1 MDIKQ
6 LLEKMEEFAG
16 EKVGQKSGDQ
26 WQGSDKAPPGKK
38 LVGDSIL
45 KDLSKGKSPKSK
57 EQELSEEFQAFL
69 EAEFKDTVDKR
80 PGRKSDRHSRGH
92 EPQPRYKTVKADE
105 GIMKEKDIELQDYRS
120 MSHKEFQAAYG
131 MTKTEWINKNKA
143 LVIQNPSIKK
153 ALGLEEGVGQVYT
166 VLVDRQGGIKPVTGT
181 MEELLHY
188 FRHFLHQGRIYEK
201 GLGYGVGRHKI
212 NMEPKNVQQLVDE
225 LNKAATNIVANR
237 PPPIRFM
244 VGKSQVAEGVPY
256 KATNKDPASKDP
268 IVAKVVKQMRPG
280 LTGLDMGNEAFLY
293 FAYEL
298 GKQRARDAW
307 SDYLPAI
314 RAEYE
319 KGLNED
325 ANTDNKLA
333 KLLARFVNQSEGADR
348 AVALDAIEY
357 IRKLGHIEQ
366 FATSLDYFGV
376 DLDEGSKEDGPV
388 EARWMVK
395 VSDDEGDH
403 LKTYHRKFPS
413 LSAAKKAYKKYEPY
427 ASDFKHKPV
436 KKDQVEEAVGQDSF
450 NRAGYNP
457 IRDERDYLKKLSDL
471 SNLSRKPG
479 LDQQMKDQIKQR
491 ILDLNAE
498 ARTKG
503 YIQAESRGHNVIATK
518 LKNLERERKFAS
530 GELKIPTPQERQ
542 AQLAKQ
548 QPKKEKVDE
557 YGADNPAQATTQKAS
572 PAQAQQVAANL
583 NTQKTALSQLK
594 QINPEIDPQKAAM
607 AVTKDVA
614 TMSPQEKEEL
624 AQVAKTLSPALG
636 TPALGSIKTAI
647 QKSQLQATK

>member
-16 EKVGQKSGDQ
+16 EKVGQKPGDQ
-26 WQGSDKAPPGKK
+26 WRGSDKAPPGKK

-45 KDLSKGKSPKSK
+45 KDLSKGKKAKSK

-80 PGRKSDRHSRGH
+80 PSRKGARHSRGH
-92 EPQPRYKTVKADE
+92 EPQARYKTVKADE
-105 GIMKEKDIELQDYRS
+105 SAMSKKDIELQDYRS

-166 VLVDRQGGIKPVTGT
+166 VLVDRQGIKPVTGT

-256 KATNKDPASKDP
+256 KATNSHPASKDP
-268 IVAKVVKQMRPG
+268 IVAQVVKQMRPG
-280 LTGLDMGNEAFLY
+280 LTGLEMGNEAFLY

-307 SDYLPAI
+307 EDYLPAI
-314 RAEYE
+314 RDAYE
-319 KGLNED
+319 QGLNED
-325 ANTDNKLA
+325 K
-333 KLLARFVNQSEGADR
+333 Q
-348 AVALDAIEY
+348 
-357 IRKLGHIEQ
+357 
-366 FATSLDYFGV
+366 
-376 DLDEGSKEDGPV
+376 EDGSV

-427 ASDFKHKPV
+427 ASDFKYKPV
-436 KKDQVEEAVGQDSF
+436 KKDQVEEAVVGQDTF

-457 IRDERDYLKKLSDL
+457 ISDERDYLKKLSDL

-503 YIQAESRGHNVIATK
+503 YIQAESRGHKIVATK
-518 LKNLERERKFAS
+518 LKDIERAKKFAS

-583 NTQKTALSQLK
+583 NTQKTALNQLK
-594 QINPEIDPQKAAM
+594 QINPEIDPQKAATAM
-607 AVTKDVA
+607 TKDLA

-624 AQVAKTLSPALG
+624 AQIGKTVSPALG
-636 TPALGSIKTAI
+636 TSAFGSIKTAI
-647 QKSQLQATK
+647 QKSQIK

>member
-6 LLEKMEEFAG
+6 LLEKMDQFAG
-16 EKVGQKSGDQ
+16 QAVGQKPGNQWRGD
-26 WQGSDKAPPGKK
+26 DPNPPGKK
-38 LVGDSIL
+38 LVGDSML
-45 KDLSKGKSPKSK
+45 KDLSKGKKAKSK

-80 PGRKSDRHSRGH
+80 PARKNARHSRGH

-105 GIMKEKDIELQDYRS
+105 SSMSEKDIELQDYRS
-120 MSHKEFQAAYG
+120 MSHKEFQTAYD

-143 LVIQNPSIKK
+143 LVIQNPKLK
-153 ALGLEEGVGQVYT
+153 QALGLDEG
-166 VLVDRQGGIKPVTGT
+166 
-181 MEELLHY
+181 
-188 FRHFLHQGRIYEK
+188 
-201 GLGYGVGRHKI
+201 
-212 NMEPKNVQQLVDE
+212 
-225 LNKAATNIVANR
+225 
-237 PPPIRFM
+237 
-244 VGKSQVAEGVPY
+244 AEQ
-256 KATNKDPASKDP
+256 DP
-268 IVAKVVKQMRPG
+268 IVATVVKQMRPG
-280 LTGLDMGNEAFLY
+280 LTGLNMGNEAFLY

-307 SDYLPAI
+307 EDYLPAI

-333 KLLARFVNQSEGADR
+333 KLLTRFVNQSEGADR

-357 IRKLGHIEQ
+357 IKKIGHIEQ

-376 DLDEGSKEDGPV
+376 DLDEGSEEDSPV

-427 ASDFKHKPV
+427 ASDFKYKSV
-436 KKDQVEEAVGQDSF
+436 KKDQVEEAVDSDIVQAMGQDSF

-457 IRDERDYLKKLSDL
+457 IRDERDYLDKLSKL
-471 SNLSRKPG
+471 SNSSRKPG
-479 LDQQMKDQIKQR
+479 LDQAMKDHITQR
-491 ILDLNAE
+491 INDLNAE
-498 ARTKG
+498 ARKKG
-503 YIQAESRGHNVIATK
+503 YTQVESRAHKVISTK

-542 AQLAKQ
+542 AQLKKLETEPKQ
-548 QPKKEKVDE
+548 VKE
-557 YGADNPAQATTQKAS
+557 YGATTTGSPTSTSTDDMKKA
-572 PAQAQQVAANL
+572 
-583 NTQKTALSQLK
+583 
-594 QINPEIDPQKAAM
+594 M
-607 AVTKDVA
+607 VA
-614 TMSPQEKEEL
+614 TSALKSATGTAQSAPALMKAMDTISQGKSASSTDMMTAQNTLQDINTAFKEPEL
-624 AQVAKTLSPALG
+624 ANALKPILAKAN
-636 TPALGSIKTAI
+636 
-647 QKSQLQATK
+647 QLQQKK

>member
-16 EKVGQKSGDQ
+16 QAVGQKPGEQ
-26 WQGSDKAPPGKK
+26 WQGTDKGTPGKK
-38 LVGDSIL
+38 LVGASESVL

-69 EAEFKDTVDKR
+69 EAEFQDTVDKR
-80 PGRKSDRHSRGH
+80 PARKNARHSRGH

-105 GIMKEKDIELQDYRS
+105 G
-120 MSHKEFQAAYG
+120 
-131 MTKTEWINKNKA
+131 
-143 LVIQNPSIKK
+143 
-153 ALGLEEGVGQVYT
+153 
-166 VLVDRQGGIKPVTGT
+166 
-181 MEELLHY
+181 
-188 FRHFLHQGRIYEK
+188 
-201 GLGYGVGRHKI
+201 
-212 NMEPKNVQQLVDE
+212 
-225 LNKAATNIVANR
+225 VA
-237 PPPIRFM
+237 
-244 VGKSQVAEGVPY
+244 Y
-256 KATNKDPASKDP
+256 KATNPHPALQDP

-280 LTGLDMGNEAFLY
+280 LKNLDMNNEAFLY
-293 FAYEL
+293 FAYEI
-298 GKQRARDAW
+298 GKMRAREMW
-307 SDYLPAI
+307 EDYGPAI
-314 RAEYE
+314 KYFYQS
-319 KGLNED
+319 GIGVNED

-333 KLLARFVNQSEGADR
+333 KLLTRFINQHEGTDR

-357 IRKLGHIEQ
+357 IKKIGHIEQ
-366 FATSLDYFGV
+366 FATSLDYFAV
-376 DLDEGSKEDGPV
+376 DLDESSEEDSSV

-436 KKDQVEEAVGQDSF
+436 KKDQVEEAVMGGGGVKDL
-450 NRAGYNP
+450 NDYVKK
-457 IRDERDYLKKLSDL
+457 RDYIYQQLADIKQKDNYPYFKQALFDLMRTARQKGIKIEEGRAHDKLSTWF
-471 SNLSRKPG
+471 
-479 LDQQMKDQIKQR
+479 KD
-491 ILDLNAE
+491 
-498 ARTKG
+498 
-503 YIQAESRGHNVIATK
+503 
-518 LKNLERERKFAS
+518 RERAQKFAS

-557 YGADNPAQATTQKAS
+557 YGADNTAQATTQKAS

-583 NTQKTALSQLK
+583 NTQKTALNQLK
-594 QINPEIDPQKAAM
+594 QINPEIDPQKAAT

-647 QKSQLQATK
+647 QKNQLQAKK

>member
-16 EKVGQKSGDQ
+16 QAVGQKPGEQ
-26 WQGSDKAPPGKK
+26 WQGTDKGTPGKK
-38 LVGDSIL
+38 LVGASESVL

-69 EAEFKDTVDKR
+69 EAEFQDTVDKR
-80 PGRKSDRHSRGH
+80 PARKNARHSRGH

-105 GIMKEKDIELQDYRS
+105 G
-120 MSHKEFQAAYG
+120 
-131 MTKTEWINKNKA
+131 
-143 LVIQNPSIKK
+143 
-153 ALGLEEGVGQVYT
+153 
-166 VLVDRQGGIKPVTGT
+166 
-181 MEELLHY
+181 
-188 FRHFLHQGRIYEK
+188 
-201 GLGYGVGRHKI
+201 
-212 NMEPKNVQQLVDE
+212 
-225 LNKAATNIVANR
+225 VA
-237 PPPIRFM
+237 
-244 VGKSQVAEGVPY
+244 Y
-256 KATNKDPASKDP
+256 KATNPHPALQDP

-280 LTGLDMGNEAFLY
+280 LKNLDMNNEAFLY
-293 FAYEL
+293 FAYEI
-298 GKQRARDAW
+298 GKMRAREMW
-307 SDYLPAI
+307 EDYGPAI
-314 RAEYE
+314 KYFYQS
-319 KGLNED
+319 GIGVNED

-333 KLLARFVNQSEGADR
+333 KLLTRFINQHEGTDR

-357 IRKLGHIEQ
+357 IKKIGHIEQ
-366 FATSLDYFGV
+366 FATSLDYFAV
-376 DLDEGSKEDGPV
+376 DLDESSEEDSSV

-436 KKDQVEEAVGQDSF
+436 KKDQVEEAVMGGGGVKDL
-450 NRAGYNP
+450 NDYVKK
-457 IRDERDYLKKLSDL
+457 RDYIYQQLADIKQKDNYPYFKQALFDLMRTARQKGIKIEEGRAHDKLSTWF
-471 SNLSRKPG
+471 
-479 LDQQMKDQIKQR
+479 KD
-491 ILDLNAE
+491 
-498 ARTKG
+498 
-503 YIQAESRGHNVIATK
+503 
-518 LKNLERERKFAS
+518 RERAQKFAS

-557 YGADNPAQATTQKAS
+557 YGADNTAQATTQKAS

-583 NTQKTALSQLK
+583 NTQKTALNQLK
-594 QINPEIDPQKAAM
+594 QINPEIDPQKAAT

-647 QKSQLQATK
+647 QKSQLQAKK

>member
-6 LLEKMEEFAG
+6 LIEKMEEFAG
-16 EKVGQKSGDQ
+16 EKVSQKPGEQ
-26 WQGSDKAPPGKK
+26 WRGTDKGTPGKK
-38 LVGDSIL
+38 LVGDSII
-45 KDLSKGKSPKSK
+45 KDLSKGPTPKTK
-57 EQELSEEFQAFL
+57 EQELAEEWATFSEENIG
-69 EAEFKDTVDKR
+69 THPKR
-80 PGRKSDRHSRGH
+80 PRRTSDRHSRGH
-92 EPQPRYKTVKADE
+92 EPQARYKTVKADE

-153 ALGLEEGVGQVYT
+153 ALGIDEGVGQVYT

-280 LTGLDMGNEAFLY
+280 LTGLNMGNEAFLY

-298 GKQRARDAW
+298 GKQRARDSW
-307 SDYLPAI
+307 EDYLPAI

-357 IRKLGHIEQ
+357 IKKMGHIEQ

-413 LSAAKKAYKKYEPY
+413 LSAAKKAYENTPY
-427 ASDFKHKPV
+427 ASDFKYKLV
-436 KKDQVEEAVGQDSF
+436 KQDQVEEAVGQDTF

-548 QPKKEKVDE
+548 EPKKEKVDE

-647 QKSQLQATK
+647 QKSQLQAKK